1 MRLINLLLYY
11 WEMNWSLYFMYFNV
25 PLVMFGDFFFYFQL
39 DMFYYQNFL
48 VDMKQ
53 KKKKGWKFRTLC
65 DKVLNV
71 LMGLWYATKAFTL
84 FLFPFSIFS
93 IFLWICKFFL
103 WIARHGKQKK
113 KKVYRCTL
121 VYGASKGTL
130 RQTYK
135 KSPPFNPFLC
145 FRVIHQFFGEMFFR
159 FVDTEMLINY
169 HHLVCY

>member
-1 MRLINLLLYY
+1 
-11 WEMNWSLYFMYFNV
+11 
-25 PLVMFGDFFFYFQL
+25 MFGDFFFYFQL

-93 IFLWICKFFL
+93 IFLWICEVFSLNRKT
-103 WIARHGKQKK
+103 WKAEE
-113 KKVYRCTL
+113 
-121 VYGASKGTL
+121 
-130 RQTYK
+130 K
-135 KSPPFNPFLC
+135 KSL
-145 FRVIHQFFGEMFFR
+145 
-159 FVDTEMLINY
+159 
-169 HHLVCY
+169 